1 MIKFVAVFVF
11 LLSLGGV
18 LSREE
23 GDGALS
29 KDKKGGPR
37 KCKNPTGNLW
47 TSALKGCG
55 QAVCKKKGS
64 KAVWEVCPE
73 PATKKDLED
82 SLKKTEENVLASLRV
97 LEKKLETICDDGWY
111 TTPAPPTDCPE
122 QWLMFGSNCYKY
134 PEGDTANWAD
144 AESKCQSL
152 LAGAHLASIHS
163 AEEMQFVRDNVPTD
177 HTVASWIWLG
187 ATNLNG
193 EGSWTWTDG
202 SSWDYTDWYPGQP
215 DNLGGSENCLEELL
229 YAGVKGWNDR
239 LKNFSTFILSGPFSQ
254 TFFFIKANTLI
265 CM

>member
-64 KAVWEVCPE
+64 KAVWEVCPQ

-82 SLKKTEENVLASLRV
+82 SLKKTEENMLASLRV
-97 LEKKLETICDDGWY
+97 LEKKIENICGDSWY
-111 TTPAPPTDCPE
+111 TTPAPPITVR
-122 QWLMFGSNCYKY
+122 
-134 PEGDTANWAD
+134 
-144 AESKCQSL
+144 CQSL
-152 LAGAHLASIHS
+152 LAEAHLASIHS
-163 AEEMQFVRDNVPTD
+163 AEEMKFIRDNVPTD
-177 HTVASWIWLG
+177 HYWLG
-187 ATNLNG
+187 GLKD
-193 EGSWTWTDG
+193 GSWTWTD
-202 SSWDYTDWYPGQP
+202 SRRWDYTEWKKGEP
-215 DNLGGSENCLEELL
+215 NNAGGNELCLEDL
-229 YAGVKGWNDR
+229 YENGWVGWNDR
-239 LKNFSTFILSGPFSQ
+239 PCSEIRRFVCKRISD
-254 TFFFIKANTLI
+254 
-265 CM
+265 M